1 MRIDEIAS
9 NAKYRRQALL
19 KLDNFL
25 RIVVILQIC
34 LFLNLIINK
43 IFEF

>member
-9 NAKYRRQALL
+9 NAKYRRRTIP

-25 RIVVILQIC
+25 RIFVILKIC
-34 LFLNLIINK
+34 QFLNLTIK
-43 IFEF
+43 KF